1 MALQEY
7 LEPVSGVYQCHV
19 TNQYGV
25 AISNTVLCA
34 QSELASFP
42 GPLCEGL
49 VSTVRACWNILGMSK
64 ICYIL
69 IIRPCHADVN
79 YYTIGTL

>member
-49 VSTVRACWNILGMSK
+49 VSTVCACVEYSWNVKNLLYS
-64 ICYIL
+64 CYTSVS
-69 IIRPCHADVN
+69 C
-79 YYTIGTL
+79 